1 MNASPRN
8 QVLSAF
14 AAILC
19 AFVTIGISVAPA
31 VAPAAGL
38 IA

>member
-1 MNASPRN
+1 MTITTNN
-8 QVLSAF
+8 QVASMF

-19 AFVTIGISVAPA
+19 AFVTIGMSVAPA
-31 VAPAAGL
+31 IAPLAAI